1 MLVTVATC
9 DFASGKGYEPAR
21 GNGSDFII
29 IDEAGFIKE
38 DVYFNILPIVENENA
53 KLFAI
58 STIDWNTPKN
68 WFYELLC
75 HYEQEGDAE

>member
-1 MLVTVATC
+1 MTVTVATC

-38 DVYFNILPIVENENA
+38 DVYLNILPIIENENA

-68 WFYELLC
+68 WFYEQLC
-75 HYEQEGDAE
+75 HYEQE